1 MRMTGLASGMD
12 IDSIVK
18 QMMEARR
25 APLVKLQ
32 QKSLGIEYRQ
42 EAYRSVSTALVD
54 LRNNKLQ
61 DNLSRSSAINAKKAT
76 VTGNTS
82 AISVTTSST
91 GAPAGVYNVKV
102 KELGTASSIHLKLDG
117 NGPTDSTTLADLG
130 FTGTSIKL
138 VDNTDASN
146 PKSVEI
152 SYNSSDTL
160 NTLLTK
166 INNNKA
172 ANVTALYS
180 EATGEI
186 VLTSKSNGE
195 RKISLEGGN
204 ISDSSVTPPPANSII
219 ATATTGSDSKVEI
232 NGLTMTATNN
242 RITVNEVII
251 QLNHET
257 PLNEVS
263 TITVATDSV
272 KILDNIKTFISE
284 YNKVLDTLNGKLGE
298 DKYRSYAPLTDE
310 QREELTDKQAELW
323 DSKAKSGLLKN
334 DGILSQ
340 TVSKLRE
347 ALISD
352 FGPTKGFNIQSIG
365 ITTGQWHEKGKL
377 VIADESK
384 LLAAIESDPD
394 QIMQLFTAK
403 SPDKPA
409 EGYTKVNNKDSG
421 VFTRVS
427 DILMESI
434 KLLSDKAG
442 TSQVSTALTGNFL
455 ENSLLGTEKRQINDR
470 ITNLN
475 RQLLSMETQY
485 YKKFT
490 AMESAIN
497 KFNSQSSSLSS
508 FLG

>member
-32 QKSLGIEYRQ
+32 QKSLGIEYKQ

-61 DNLSRSSAINAKKAT
+61 NNLSMSSAINAKKAT

-91 GAPAGVYNVKV
+91 GAPAGVFNVTV
-102 KELGTASSIHLKLDG
+102 KELGTAASVKL
-117 NGPTDSTTLADLG
+117 TLAGSGEADKVKLSSLG
-130 FTGTSIKL
+130 FTSGSIEL
-138 VDNTDASN
+138 VDDTDADPAKHKKVS
-146 PKSVEI
+146 I
-152 SYNSSDTL
+152 SYNSDDTL
-160 NTLLTK
+160 QSLLNK
-166 INNNKA
+166 INNNKE
-172 ANVTALYS
+172 ANVTALYNS
-180 EATGEI
+180 STGEI
-186 VLTSKSNGE
+186 AMASKTSGKRSIDFGAGTPAGAAITNKVVG
-195 RKISLEGGN
+195 KEG
-204 ISDSSVTPPPANSII
+204 
-219 ATATTGSDSKVEI
+219 TAEI

-242 RITVNEVII
+242 RITVNGVII

-257 PLNEVS
+257 PVGESS
-263 TITVATDSV
+263 TITVGTDSA
-272 KILDNIKTFISE
+272 KILENIKTFISE

-310 QREELTDKQAELW
+310 QREGLTDKQAELW

-340 TVSKLRE
+340 TVSQLRE

-352 FGPTKGFNIQSIG
+352 FGPTRGFNIQSIG

-377 VIADESK
+377 VIQDESK
-384 LLAAIESDPD
+384 LLAAIENDPD
-394 QIMQLFTAK
+394 QIMQLFTAR

-409 EGYTKVNNKDSG
+409 ERYTKVNNKDSG
-421 VFTRVS
+421 IFTRVS
-427 DILMESI
+427 DVLMESI
-434 KLLSDKAG
+434 KLLSEKAG
-442 TSQVSTALTGNFL
+442 TSQVSTSLTGTFL
-455 ENSLLGTEKRQINDR
+455 ETSLLGTEKRQINDR

-475 RQLLSMETQY
+475 RQLLALETQY

-497 KFNSQSSSLSS
+497 KFNSQSSSLSG